1 MKAALV
7 SIGDELLTG
16 YIVNTN
22 AAFLAQGLTRAGLR
36 VTAILTV
43 ADQGD
48 SIVQGLA
55 QAAQG
60 VDWVIVTGGLGP
72 TSDDITKRV
81 VAGYFGR
88 ELVHDPQVLAAVEAR
103 FRSFG
108 RAVTPS
114 NLSQAEVIQ
123 GAEVLPNRHGTAPG
137 LLVNHQ
143 GVRYVFLPGVP
154 HEMMPLFENEVL
166 PRVLQSM
173 EGENRVAYRVLRT
186 VGEGESSLYEKLT
199 DFDAQCLGCT
209 LAYLPQRTGV
219 QLRVGASGASDA
231 EAQSRL
237 QNAEIFLR
245 GRLGACVIGTED
257 ETLEVLV
264 GGLLRRRGETLA
276 VAESCTG
283 GLVSH
288 LITTV
293 PGSSAY
299 HLGGVVAYANAVK
312 RGLLN
317 VPESTLLTHGAVSA
331 ETAEAMAKGVRLTL
345 SADWGLATTGI
356 AGPDGGTDEKP
367 VGTAFV
373 ACAHGQDC
381 RVVPVR
387 FSVDRIPNQN
397 RFAQAALNLLRLA
410 LLKAR

>member
-16 YIVNTN
+16 FITNTN
-22 AAFLAQGLTRAGLR
+22 AAFLAQGLTQAGLS
-36 VTAILTV
+36 VTTILTV

-81 VAGYFGR
+81 VANYFGR
-88 ELVHDPQVLAAVEAR
+88 TLVRDPQVMAAVEAR
-103 FRSFG
+103 FKAFG
-108 RAVTPS
+108 SAVTPS

-137 LLVNHQ
+137 LVVDHQ
-143 GVRYVFLPGVP
+143 GVRFVFLPGVP
-154 HEMMPLFENEVL
+154 HEMKPLFQDEVL
-166 PRVLQSM
+166 PRILHAM
-173 EGENRVAYRVLRT
+173 EGQARVAYRVLRT
-186 VGEGESSLYEKLT
+186 VGEGESRLYEKLT
-199 DFDAQCLGCT
+199 DFDVQCPHCT
-209 LAYLPQRTGV
+209 LAYLPQRSGV
-219 QLRVGASGASDA
+219 QLRMGASGASDA

-237 QNAEIFLR
+237 DQAEAFLR

-264 GGLLRRRGETLA
+264 GALLKKRGQTLA

-283 GLVSH
+283 GLVSD
-288 LITTV
+288 LVTNV
-293 PGSSAY
+293 PGSSDY

-312 RGLLN
+312 MGLLS
-317 VPESTLLTHGAVSA
+317 VPETTLLTHGAVSA
-331 ETAEAMAKGVRLTL
+331 ETAEAMARGVRLAL
-345 SADWGLATTGI
+345 KADWGVATTGI
-356 AGPDGGTDEKP
+356 AGPDGGTEEKP
-367 VGTAFV
+367 VGLVYV
-373 ACAHGQDC
+373 ACANADSC
-381 RVVPVR
+381 RVVR
-387 FSVDRIPNQN
+387 HRLSIDRLSNKH
-397 RFAQAALNLLRLA
+397 RFAQAALNLLRLR
-410 LLKAR
+410 LLEP